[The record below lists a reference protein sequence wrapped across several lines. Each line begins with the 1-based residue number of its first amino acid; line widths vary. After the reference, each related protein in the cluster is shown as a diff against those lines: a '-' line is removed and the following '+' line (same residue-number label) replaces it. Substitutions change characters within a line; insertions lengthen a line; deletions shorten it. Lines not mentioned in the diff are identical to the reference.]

1 MTLIQKL
8 RGDEQGVS
16 TLEFAVLAPAFL
28 TLIFGTIEGSR
39 IVWTKNTLDEVAFAT
54 ARCMS
59 VSLACET
66 ETQQQNFAVDRATA
80 YGIAIEA
87 ADVTATADADCN
99 GFPDSSRI
107 TITHDFS
114 SVMGGFMPDMT
125 AELEADSCFPQ
136 L

>member
-1 MTLIQKL
+1 MTFIQKL
-8 RGDEQGVS
+8 RSDEQGVS
-16 TLEFAVLAPAFL
+16 AIEFALLAPAFL

-39 IVWTKNTLDEVAFAT
+39 ILWTKNTLDEVAFAT

-66 ETQQQNFAVDRATA
+66 ETQQQDFAVDRAAA
-80 YGIAIEA
+80 YGIAIAA

-107 TITHDFS
+107 TITHDFN
-114 SVMGGFMPDMT
+114 SVVGGFMPSM
-125 AELEADSCFPQ
+125 AANLEADSCFPQ

>member
-1 MTLIQKL
+1 MNFIQKL
-8 RGDEQGVS
+8 RRDQQGAS
-16 TLEFAVLAPAFL
+16 TIEFALLAPAFL

-59 VSLACET
+59 VSLGCET
-66 ETQQQNFAVDRATA
+66 ETQQQDFAVDRAA
-80 YGIAIEA
+80 SYGIAIVA

-107 TITHDFS
+107 TITHDFN
-114 SVMGGFMPDMT
+114 SVMGGFMPSMAAD
-125 AELEADSCFPQ
+125 LEADSCFPQ